1 MMADGVKLASALAGW
16 RGYAAAALA
25 GALAAGS
32 AAWTAQGWR
41 YGADIA
47 KMRSDE
53 SDRVSE
59 AQRQAREIVQRRYAA
74 VGEINERNAKAE
86 WAAYGGL
93 RSAQIEDDGLRA
105 DVDAGRQRL
114 LVRADCPTA
123 HGGVSGAGAAAGVG
137 DGARAELDPAA
148 RSDYFALRAG
158 IRKLTAQLQA
168 CQARLLPSV
177 PRH

>member
-1 MMADGVKLASALAGW
+1 MISALVKSLGGW
-16 RGYAAAALA
+16 KGYAATALA
-25 GALAAGS
+25 CALVAGGGVWKVQSWRS
-32 AAWTAQGWR
+32 AAK
-41 YGADIA
+41 IA
-47 KMRSDE
+47 EMRSDE

-59 AQRQAREIVQRRYAA
+59 AQRQAREILQRRYAA
-74 VGEINERNAKAE
+74 VGEINERSAKAE

-137 DGARAELDPAA
+137 DGARAELDPTA

-158 IRKLTAQLQA
+158 LQRVTAQLAA
-168 CQARLLPSV
+168 CQKRVESRAIRV
-177 PRH
+177 R

>member
-1 MMADGVKLASALAGW
+1 MMAAGGKLVGILVDW

-47 KMRSDE
+47 TMRSDE

-59 AQRQAREIVQRRYAA
+59 AQRQAREILQRRYAA
-74 VGEINERNAKAE
+74 VGVINERNAMAE

-93 RSAQIEDDGLRA
+93 SSAQSKMTACGLILMLGA
-105 DVDAGRQRL
+105 QRL
-114 LVRADCPTA
+114 RVHATSSPPPVVECPEPESPPA
-123 HGGVSGAGAAAGVG
+123 WIMEPAPNLIPLLDRIISPYEPVSG
-137 DGARAELDPAA
+137 
-148 RSDYFALRAG
+148 S
-158 IRKLTAQLQA
+158 
-168 CQARLLPSV
+168 
-177 PRH
+177 